1 MKKETKSNDYLSMK
15 SKLTLGIMFTMFLI
29 GVWFFIF
36 KPVKDQNNIKIGN
49 IYEYKYGED
58 NPFEEP
64 YVKYYRVIAKKNE
77 YVQYVDTITKDT
89 SSSSVRL
96 FLIGCKR
103 IK

>member
-1 MKKETKSNDYLSMK
+1 MKKQEQKNEKLSMK
-15 SKLTLGIMFTMFLI
+15 SKMILGLMFTMFLI
-29 GVWFFIF
+29 GAWFFIF
-36 KPVKDQNNIKIGN
+36 KPVKDQKNIKVGN
-49 IYEYKYGED
+49 IYEYTYGED

-64 YVKYYRVIAKKNE
+64 YVKYYQVIAKKNE
-77 YVQYVDTITKDT
+77 YVQYVDTVTKDT